1 MGSAPVLLHRLTYPS
16 EIPHLWT
23 GADAARSPLPS
34 PSHPHRPASLPGVQ
48 PHPPRSAR
56 AGPAARPG
64 TLTTGS

>member
-34 PSHPHRPASLPGVQ
+34 PSHPHRPASLPGEQ
-48 PHPPRSAR
+48 PNPLVPHEPALPPALGR
-56 AGPAARPG
+56 
-64 TLTTGS
+64 